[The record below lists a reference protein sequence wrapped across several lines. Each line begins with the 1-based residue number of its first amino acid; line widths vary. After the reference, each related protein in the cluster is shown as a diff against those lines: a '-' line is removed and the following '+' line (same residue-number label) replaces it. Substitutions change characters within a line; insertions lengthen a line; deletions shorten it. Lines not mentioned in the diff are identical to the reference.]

1 MYQFKDLTATKEAV
15 ASPLPSVAINFN
27 GKWLDN
33 EIEAFRTLKVSG
45 RETISVD
52 LEITETKNGVFI
64 LDDRLPHREIGITYL
79 MDSKDSTAFQNDF
92 KALRK
97 LLTSDKE
104 MPIQFND
111 EPNTWYFGRLTAM
124 ETVDDDRN
132 NVIAQFKI
140 TCSSPFKF
148 GDLKMGNTVSID
160 TFYPTAP
167 ETITLTV
174 NSTTSKIQIKHN
186 GYTISATGTFN
197 AGSKVVFYFDKEE
210 MTMTVNGVESTYM
223 IDLNSDFENFELK
236 QGQAITSTQG
246 TVTATMRE
254 RWL

>member
-1 MYQFKDLTATKEAV
+1 MYKFKDLKATTGD
-15 ASPLPSVAINFN
+15 SNQLPSVAVNFN

-33 EIEAFRTLKVSG
+33 EIEAFKTLKVSG
-45 RETISVD
+45 RETISVE
-52 LEITETKNGVFI
+52 LEMADVRNGALV
-64 LDDRLPHREIGITYL
+64 LDERLPHRVLVVTYL
-79 MDSKDSTAFQNDF
+79 MDSKSNTDFQADF

-104 MPIQFND
+104 IPIKFND
-111 EPNTWYFGRLTAM
+111 EPNTWYFGRLTAF

-132 NVIAQFKI
+132 NVIGQFTI
-140 TCSSPFKF
+140 TCPSPFKF
-148 GDLKMGNTVSID
+148 GDLKTSETVSIE
-160 TFYPTAP
+160 TFYSTQP

-174 NSTTSKIQIKHN
+174 STTTNKIAIKHN

-197 AGSKVVFYFDKEE
+197 AGSKVVFYFGQDE

-236 QGQAITSTQG
+236 QGQAITSAQG
-246 TVTATMRE
+246 TISLVARE